1 MLSIQDK
8 NFIKNIANICSCFI
22 DKDELKCYNKNP
34 SCTLGGALYDLLQP
48 LICTE
53 LLYLS
58 GKANECNSSLMHP
71 LNLRF
76 LPLNSKEDMNRQ
88 EKQRKLNNLLEILK
102 ATPHS
107 DEYIDFVLQL
117 AEESI
122 TMETLQNLIKNN
134 NAATQGD
141 VKEQRLDD
149 ISEFKFT
156 NKEINQM
163 PKTFRKEFRADGC
176 TARIRK
182 KPSGKNGYLYEIRYR
197 RNGYNISASNKNLEE
212 AKRLFIEQ
220 LKTAKVCKKITGVP
234 KTFHSFTM
242 YYFEN
247 FRIKKVTEKTYKT
260 DYNRYKR
267 YLQPY
272 FEEIPLVKITP
283 KDCQD
288 LLDDLEEEGKGK
300 TAGELY
306 SLLSVIFKTAMLHRL
321 IDYNPLDIVIHT
333 KHESQHGVALTK
345 EEEKKLLANTNDVV
359 LRNALALGLYTGMRP
374 NEYKTAK
381 IEGPFIVAVNSKR
394 KNGKIEYK
402 KIPIT
407 KMLEPYLKDG
417 INVPTEKR
425 LRAAIRAV
433 LPDHKLYDLRTTF
446 YTRCMECGV
455 AEPAMKAFVGHSFGQ
470 LGDAY
475 TDLSDEY
482 LLQEGEKL
490 LY

>member
-1 MLSIQDK
+1 MLSGQDK
-8 NFIKNIANICSCFI
+8 ILSNISNICSYFI
-22 DKDELKCYNKNP
+22 DKCESKCYNTFP
-34 SCTLGGALYDLLQP
+34 SCSLGIALYDLIHR
-48 LICTE
+48 LIRTE
-53 LLYLS
+53 LLCLLGKTNSGGFPFSTTINLPYLS
-58 GKANECNSSLMHP
+58 LKQQEV
-71 LNLRF
+71 
-76 LPLNSKEDMNRQ
+76 MNRQ
-88 EKQRKLNNLLEILK
+88 EKQRNLNKLLK
-102 ATPHS
+102 FLAAAPNS

-117 AEESI
+117 AEESVTI
-122 TMETLQNLIKNN
+122 ETLQNLIKNN
-134 NAATQGD
+134 AATQSD
-141 VKEQRLDD
+141 VKEQGIDD

-182 KPSGKNGYLYEIRYR
+182 KQSGKNGYIYEIRYR
-197 RNGYNISASNKNLEE
+197 RNGYDISASNKNLEE

-220 LKTAKVCKKITGVP
+220 LKTAKVSKKITGVP

-260 DYNRYKR
+260 DYNRYIK

-272 FEEIPLVKITP
+272 FEEIPLVRITP

-288 LLDDLEEEGKGK
+288 LIDDLEEEGKGK
-300 TAGELY
+300 TAGEIY
-306 SLLSVIFKTAMLHRL
+306 SLLSVIFKMAMLHRL

-345 EEEKKLLANTNDVV
+345 EEEKKLLDNTNDVV

-381 IEGPFIVAVNSKR
+381 IEGAFIVAVNSKR

-407 KMLEPYLKDG
+407 KMLEPYLKAG

-455 AEPAMKAFVGHSFGQ
+455 AEPALKEFVGHSFGQ

-482 LLQEGEKL
+482 LLQEGAKL

>member
-1 MLSIQDK
+1 MVLTKNAKILSSVLYYD
-8 NFIKNIANICSCFI
+8 NITFLQLFSY
-22 DKDELKCYNKNP
+22 L
-34 SCTLGGALYDLLQP
+34 TLHY
-48 LICTE
+48 
-53 LLYLS
+53 
-58 GKANECNSSLMHP
+58 
-71 LNLRF
+71 
-76 LPLNSKEDMNRQ
+76 KEDMNHQ
-88 EKQRKLNNLLEILK
+88 QKHQNLTELLKLL
-102 ATPHS
+102 ATTPNG
-107 DEYIDFVLQL
+107 DKYMQFVLQL
-117 AEESI
+117 AEESVTI
-122 TMETLQNLIKNN
+122 ETLQNLIKNN
-134 NAATQGD
+134 AAVISD
-141 VKEQRLDD
+141 VKDKGLDD
-149 ISEFKFT
+149 ISGFKFT

-182 KPSGKNGYLYEIRYR
+182 KQSGKNGQIYEIRYP
-197 RNGYNISASNKNLEE
+197 RNRYDVSASNKNLEE

-220 LKTAKVCKKITGVP
+220 LKTAKVSKKITGVP

-247 FRIKKVTEKTYKT
+247 FRIRKVTEKTYKT
-260 DYNRYKR
+260 DYNRYVK

-272 FEEIPLVKITP
+272 FEEIPLIKITP

-288 LLDDLEEEGKGK
+288 LIDDLEEEGKGK
-300 TAGELY
+300 IAGEIY
-306 SLLSVIFKTAMLHRL
+306 SLLSVIFKMAMSHRL
-321 IDYNPLDIVIHT
+321 IDFNPLEIVIHT

-345 EEEKKLLANTNDVV
+345 EEEKKLLDNTNDVI
-359 LRNALALGLYTGMRP
+359 LRNALALALYTGMRP

-381 IEGPFIVAVNSKR
+381 IEGKFIVAINSKR

-407 KMLEPYLKDG
+407 KMLEPYIANGL
-417 INVPTEKR
+417 NVPTEKR
-425 LRAAIRAV
+425 LRAATRAV
-433 LPDHKLYDLRTTF
+433 LPDHKLYNLRTTF

-455 AEPAMKAFVGHSFGQ
+455 AEPALKEFVGHSFGQ

-482 LLQEGEKL
+482 LLGEGAKL

>member
-1 MLSIQDK
+1 MTENELNITATCIAALANQPNCEEKIKLLLTSLLASNKKADFNVEK
-8 NFIKNIANICSCFI
+8 NT
-22 DKDELKCYNKNP
+22 EP
-34 SCTLGGALYDLLQP
+34 SV
-48 LICTE
+48 
-53 LLYLS
+53 
-58 GKANECNSSLMHP
+58 SSKII
-71 LNLRF
+71 F
-76 LPLNSKEDMNRQ
+76 SQ
-88 EKQRKLNNLLEILK
+88 
-102 ATPHS
+102 
-107 DEYIDFVLQL
+107 
-117 AEESI
+117 
-122 TMETLQNLIKNN
+122 
-134 NAATQGD
+134 
-141 VKEQRLDD
+141 
-149 ISEFKFT
+149 
-156 NKEINQM
+156 KEINQM

-182 KPSGKNGYLYEIRYR
+182 KPSGKNGYIYEIRYR
-197 RNGYNISASNKNLEE
+197 RNGYDVSASNKNLEE

-220 LKTAKVCKKITGVP
+220 LKTAKVSKKITGVP

-247 FRIKKVTEKTYKT
+247 FRIKKVAEKTYKT

-272 FEEIPLVKITP
+272 FEEIPLIKITP

-288 LLDDLEEEGKGK
+288 LIDDLEEEGKGK
-300 TAGELY
+300 TAGEIY
-306 SLLSVIFKTAMLHRL
+306 SLLSVIFRMAMLHRL
-321 IDYNPLDIVIHT
+321 IEFNPLDIVIHT

-345 EEEKKLLANTNDVV
+345 EEEKKLLDNTNDIV
-359 LRNALALGLYTGMRP
+359 LRNALALALYTGMRP

-381 IEGPFIVAVNSKR
+381 IEGKFIVAINSKR

-407 KMLEPYLKDG
+407 KMLEPYIANGL
-417 INVPTEKR
+417 NVPTEKR

-455 AEPAMKAFVGHSFGQ
+455 AEPALKEFVGHSFGQ

-475 TDLSDEY
+475 TDLSEEY
-482 LLQEGEKL
+482 LLQEGAKL

>member
-1 MLSIQDK
+1 MNYK
-8 NFIKNIANICSCFI
+8 
-22 DKDELKCYNKNP
+22 EL
-34 SCTLGGALYDLLQP
+34 Q
-48 LICTE
+48 
-53 LLYLS
+53 
-58 GKANECNSSLMHP
+58 
-71 LNLRF
+71 
-76 LPLNSKEDMNRQ
+76 
-88 EKQRKLNNLLEILK
+88 KLNEIIENLK
-102 ATPHS
+102 SHPNS
-107 DEYIDFVLQL
+107 DENIQFVLTL
-117 AEESI
+117 AENSI
-122 TMETLQNLIKNN
+122 TRETLNTLITTKKV
-134 NAATQGD
+134 AIKSDIAKQG
-141 VKEQRLDD
+141 LDD

-163 PKTFRKEFRADGC
+163 PRTFRKEFRADGC
-176 TARIRK
+176 TAHIRK
-182 KPSGKNGYLYEIRYR
+182 KQSGKNGYIYEIRYR
-197 RNGYNISASNKNLEE
+197 KNGYDVSASNKNLEE

-220 LKTAKVCKKITGVP
+220 LKTAKVSKKITGVP

-260 DYNRYKR
+260 DYNRYKK

-345 EEEKKLLANTNDVV
+345 EEERKLLDKTDNPI

-381 IEGPFIVAVNSKR
+381 IEGLFIVVVNSKR

-425 LRAAIRAV
+425 LRSAIRAV
-433 LPDHKLYDLRTTF
+433 LPNHKLYDLRTTF
-446 YTRCMECGV
+446 YTRCTECGV
-455 AEPAMKAFVGHSFGQ
+455 AEPAKKEFVGHS
-470 LGDAY
+470 LGKLGNAY

-482 LLQEGEKL
+482 LLTEGAKL

>member
-1 MLSIQDK
+1 MTATDK
-8 NFIKNIANICSCFI
+8 NFLENITNICSYFI
-22 DKDELKCYNKNP
+22 DKCENKCYDNNT
-34 SCTLGGALYDLLQP
+34 SRGTLGGALYDLLQR
-48 LICTE
+48 LIRTG
-53 LLYLS
+53 LLYLPS
-58 GKANECNSSLMHP
+58 NKNNGCSPFSAILKL
-71 LNLRF
+71 LI
-76 LPLNSKEDMNRQ
+76 LPFNSKEEMNRQ
-88 EKQRKLNNLLEILK
+88 EKQRKLNNLLDFLK
-102 ATPHS
+102 ATPNS

-134 NAATQGD
+134 NAATQSD
-141 VKEQRLDD
+141 VKDKGLDD
-149 ISEFKFT
+149 ISGFKFT

-220 LKTAKVCKKITGVP
+220 LKTAKVSKKITGVP

-306 SLLSVIFKTAMLHRL
+306 SLLSVIFKMAMLHRL
-321 IDYNPLDIVIHT
+321 IEYNPLDIVIHT

-381 IEGPFIVAVNSKR
+381 IEGQFIVAVNSKR

-455 AEPAMKAFVGHSFGQ
+455 AEPAIKAFVGHSFGQ

-482 LLQEGEKL
+482 LLQEGAKL

>member
-1 MLSIQDK
+1 MNHIFK
-8 NFIKNIANICSCFI
+8 VFISAN
-22 DKDELKCYNKNP
+22 KME
-34 SCTLGGALYDLLQP
+34 
-48 LICTE
+48 
-53 LLYLS
+53 
-58 GKANECNSSLMHP
+58 
-71 LNLRF
+71 
-76 LPLNSKEDMNRQ
+76 KEDMERRERLTSLIKFLAGAPN
-88 EKQRKLNNLLEILK
+88 
-102 ATPHS
+102 S
-107 DEYIDFVLQL
+107 DEHIGYVLKL
-117 AEESI
+117 AEESA
-122 TMETLQNLIKNN
+122 TNEKLQNLIEKNN
-134 NAATQGD
+134 AVVKSD
-141 VKEQRLDD
+141 VKEERLDD
-149 ISEFKFT
+149 ISELKFT

-163 PKTFRKEFRADGC
+163 PTTFRKEFRADGC

-182 KPSGKNGYLYEIRYR
+182 KPSGKNGYIYEIRYR
-197 RNGYNISASNKNLEE
+197 RNGYNVGVSNKNLEE
-212 AKRLFIEQ
+212 AKRLFIEA
-220 LKTAKVCKKITGVP
+220 LKTAKVSKKITGVP

-247 FRIKKVTEKTYKT
+247 FRIRKVAEKTYKT
-260 DYNRYKR
+260 DYNRYKK

-272 FEEIPLVKITP
+272 FEEIPLVRITP

-288 LLDDLEEEGKGK
+288 LMDELEEEGKGK
-300 TAGELY
+300 TAGELFA
-306 SLLSVIFKTAMLHRL
+306 LLSVIFKMAMCHRL

-345 EEEKKLLANTNDVV
+345 EEEKKLLMNTSDAI

-381 IEGPFIVAVNSKR
+381 IEGKFIVAVNSKR
-394 KNGKIEYK
+394 KNGKVEYK

-407 KMLEPYLKDG
+407 KMLKPYLKDG

-446 YTRCMECGV
+446 YTRCTECGV
-455 AEPAMKAFVGHSFGQ
+455 AEPAIKEFVGHSLGQ
-470 LGDAY
+470 LGNAY

-482 LLQEGEKL
+482 LLVEGAKL

>member
-1 MLSIQDK
+1 MLSGQDK
-8 NFIKNIANICSCFI
+8 ILSNISNICSYFI
-22 DKDELKCYNKNP
+22 DKRESKCYNTFP
-34 SCTLGGALYDLLQP
+34 SCSLGIALYDLIHR
-48 LICTE
+48 LIRTE
-53 LLYLS
+53 LLYLL
-58 GKANECNSSLMHP
+58 GKKNSDGFPFSTTINLPYLSL
-71 LNLRF
+71 
-76 LPLNSKEDMNRQ
+76 KQQEVMNRQ
-88 EKQRKLNNLLEILK
+88 EKQRNLNKLLK
-102 ATPHS
+102 FLAAAPNS

-117 AEESI
+117 AEESVTI
-122 TMETLQNLIKNN
+122 ETLQNLIKNN
-134 NAATQGD
+134 AATQSD
-141 VKEQRLDD
+141 VKEQGIDD

-182 KPSGKNGYLYEIRYR
+182 KQSGKNGYIYEIRYR
-197 RNGYNISASNKNLEE
+197 RNGYDISASNKNLEE

-220 LKTAKVCKKITGVP
+220 LKTAKVSKKITGVP

-260 DYNRYKR
+260 DYNRYIK

-288 LLDDLEEEGKGK
+288 LIDDLEEEGKGK
-300 TAGELY
+300 TAGEIY
-306 SLLSVIFKTAMLHRL
+306 SLLSVIFKMAMLHRL

-345 EEEKKLLANTNDVV
+345 EEEKKLLANTNDVI

-381 IEGPFIVAVNSKR
+381 IEGAFIVAVNSKR

-407 KMLEPYLKDG
+407 KMLEPYLKAG

-433 LPDHKLYDLRTTF
+433 LHDHKLYDLRTTF

-455 AEPAMKAFVGHSFGQ
+455 AEPALKEFVGHSFGQ

-482 LLQEGEKL
+482 LLQEGAKL

>member
-1 MLSIQDK
+1 MLSTQTEI
-8 NFIKNIANICSCFI
+8 FLENIANICSYFI
-22 DKDELKCYNKNP
+22 DKRENKCYDNK
-34 SCTLGGALYDLLQP
+34 TLDFERERILPTFTLF
-48 LICTE
+48 
-53 LLYLS
+53 
-58 GKANECNSSLMHP
+58 KSLFCFTH
-71 LNLRF
+71 RYI
-76 LPLNSKEDMNRQ
+76 KEDMNRQ
-88 EKQRKLNNLLEILK
+88 EKLTALLKHLA
-102 ATPHS
+102 ATPNS
-107 DEYIDFVLQL
+107 DEHIQFVLQL

-134 NAATQGD
+134 AATQSD
-141 VKEQRLDD
+141 VKDKGLDD
-149 ISEFKFT
+149 ISELKFT

-220 LKTAKVCKKITGVP
+220 LKTAKVSKKITGVP

-407 KMLEPYLKDG
+407 KMIEPYLKNG

-455 AEPAMKAFVGHSFGQ
+455 AEPALKEFVGHSFGQ

-475 TDLSDEY
+475 TDLSEEY
-482 LLQEGEKL
+482 LLQEGAKL